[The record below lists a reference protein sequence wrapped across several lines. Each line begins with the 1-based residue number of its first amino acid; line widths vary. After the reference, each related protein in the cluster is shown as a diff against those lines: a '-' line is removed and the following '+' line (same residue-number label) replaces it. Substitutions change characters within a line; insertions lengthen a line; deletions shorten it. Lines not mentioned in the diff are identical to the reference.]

1 MTSYLTLLISVIGD
15 MNFGQKLRKLREE
28 RGMTQQQLAE
38 KLGYVTN
45 SYISDVEKGAFI
57 PSKEKLKKIAK
68 ALRIPFKEIDDLLI
82 ESKIEKLGVKEPEL
96 ISLFLDIPKLPEKDK
111 KQIIKVYL
119 SIKEKKNEP
128 HNWKSKRDL

>member
-1 MTSYLTLLISVIGD
+1 MI
-15 MNFGQKLRKLREE
+15 FGQKLRKIREE

-57 PSKEKLKKIAK
+57 PSKKKLKKIAK

-82 ESKIEKLGVKEPEL
+82 ESKIEELGVKEPEL
-96 ISLFLDIPKLPEKDK
+96 VSLFQDIPKLPEKDK
-111 KQIIKVYL
+111 RQIIKVYL
-119 SIKEKKNEP
+119 SIKEKK
-128 HNWKSKRDL
+128 KK